1 VSTPEFARFKRQ
13 IKDKTGLDLES
24 YKSQQLERRIL
35 AIMKQADL
43 PSLEQFYRHLDG
55 SPAAMRLFLDKLT
68 INVSDFFR
76 NPERWDHL
84 AKTILPD
91 LARQRPRLRIWSAG
105 CSIGAECY
113 SLAMLL
119 AEMNRLA
126 TSQLI
131 ATDIDEAAMAQAKAA
146 TYSEFDIKGL
156 SPDRLRKWATKSPDG
171 QFQLNEQL
179 MKAVNFRK
187 VDLLKDRFDPGCDLI
202 LCRNVVIYFTEEAKA
217 EIYRR
222 FYQSLNEGGILF
234 VGGTERI
241 VAHRE
246 AGWQMISPFFYQK
259 TT

>member
-1 VSTPEFARFKRQ
+1 VTTPEFVRFKRQ

-35 AIMKQADL
+35 AMMKQAEQ
-43 PSLEQFYRHLDG
+43 PSLERFYKHLDG
-55 SPAAMRLFLDKLT
+55 SPAAMRQFLDKLT

-84 AKTILPD
+84 AKVILPD
-91 LARQRPRLRIWSAG
+91 LAKRKPRLRVWSAG

-119 AEMNRLA
+119 AEMNRLG
-126 TSQLI
+126 TSQII
-131 ATDIDEAAMAQAKAA
+131 ATDIDEAAMAQARAA
-146 TYSEFDIKGL
+146 VYSEYDIKGL
-156 SPDRLRKWATKSPDG
+156 SPERMRRWATKLPDG
-171 QFQLNEQL
+171 TYQLNEQL
-179 MKAVNFRK
+179 KKVVSFRK
-187 VDLLKDRFDPGCDLI
+187 VDLLKDRYEQTCDLI

-222 FYQSLNEGGILF
+222 FYHSLSEGGILF

-246 AGWQMISPFFYQK
+246 AGWNMISPFFYQRS
-259 TT
+259 

>member
-1 VSTPEFARFKRQ
+1 VTTPEFVRFKRQ

-35 AIMKQADL
+35 AMMKQADQ
-43 PSLEQFYRHLDG
+43 PTLERFYKHLDG
-55 SPAAMRLFLDKLT
+55 SPEALRSFLDKLT

-76 NPERWDHL
+76 NPERWEHL
-84 AKTILPD
+84 AKVILPD
-91 LARQRPRLRIWSAG
+91 LAKKRPRLKLWSAG

-119 AEMNRLA
+119 ADMNRLA
-126 TSQLI
+126 SSQII
-131 ATDIDEAAMAQAKAA
+131 ATDIDERAMAQARAA
-146 TYSEFDIKGL
+146 TYSEYDIKGL
-156 SPDRLRKWATKSPDG
+156 SPERMRRWATKGADG

-179 MKAVNFRK
+179 KKAVSFRK
-187 VDLLKDRFDPGCDLI
+187 VDLLKDRFDTGVDLI

-222 FYQSLNEGGILF
+222 FYHSLNEGGILF

-246 AGWQMISPFFYQK
+246 AGWTMISPFFYQK
-259 TT
+259 S

>member
-1 VSTPEFARFKRQ
+1 MTSPDEFSRFKRQ

-35 AIMKQADL
+35 AMVKQADQ
-43 PSLEQFYRHLDG
+43 PSLGHFYRHLES
-55 SPAAMRLFLDKLT
+55 SPANMRVFLDKLT

-84 AKTILPD
+84 AKEILPS
-91 LARQRPRLRIWSAG
+91 LARQRQRLKLWSAG
-105 CSIGAECY
+105 CSIGAESY

-126 TSQLI
+126 TSQI
-131 ATDIDEAAMAQAKAA
+131 MATDIDDAAMTQAR
-146 TYSEFDIKGL
+146 KGAFTEYDL
-156 SPDRLRKWATKSPDG
+156 KTLDPDRLRRHFVKQPDG
-171 QFQLNEQL
+171 SHVISDQ
-179 MKAVNFRK
+179 MRKAVTFRV
-187 VDLLKDRFDPGCDLI
+187 VDLLKDRYESGVDLI

-222 FYQSLNEGGILF
+222 FYHSLNDGGILF

-246 AGWQMISPFFYQK
+246 AGWTMISPFFYQK
-259 TT
+259 T